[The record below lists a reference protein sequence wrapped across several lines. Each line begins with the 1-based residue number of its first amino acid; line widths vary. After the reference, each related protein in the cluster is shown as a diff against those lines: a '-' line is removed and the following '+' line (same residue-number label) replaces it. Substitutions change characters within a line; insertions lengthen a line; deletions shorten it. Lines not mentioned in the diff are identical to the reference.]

1 MKKGFTIL
9 LSILLLVGCSSED
22 ADQPKKEAA
31 DANKVAQTEKN
42 PDSSGTVIEEDN
54 EIENDVD
61 ESNIEDT
68 DDIDGSNTEDTD
80 DIDTKND
87 HLKDFTEFD
96 VLVDKI
102 DLDIYQ
108 GVVETDNKGNRIIL
122 FENEN
127 GDKEYKSIFIKHEN
141 RLKIVQFDD
150 DGLIYNE
157 IIK

>member
-1 MKKGFTIL
+1 MKEGTFMKKRFTIL
-9 LSILLLVGCSSED
+9 LSILLLAGCSSED
-22 ADQPKKEAA
+22 ANQPKKEDD
-31 DANKVAQTEKN
+31 DANKVVQAEVN
-42 PDSSGTVIEEDN
+42 PESLDTVIEDQNETED
-54 EIENDVD
+54 DV
-61 ESNIEDT
+61 NQ
-68 DDIDGSNTEDTD
+68 SNTEDTD
-80 DIDTKND
+80 DSDTKND
-87 HLKDFTEFD
+87 HLKDFIEFD

-127 GDKEYKSIFIKHEN
+127 GHKEYKSIFVKHEN